1 MDSLT
6 IQAAP
11 LDTHP
16 EIAVWRDT
24 DWRSLW
30 MLDKLILARSLGYTC
45 GPAGQPVP
53 APGKYV
59 VRPCVNAKGMGEG
72 ARIEYIERDTD
83 HLPAGT
89 FWCEGLE
96 GPHLSVDYER
106 RPFIGLA
113 PVLCVMGFRAPDAPL
128 WKWQFWMRISESSA
142 PPLPEHVEEAVP
154 PGTTINAEFVGGKLI
169 EVHFRRNTD
178 FDNGVNI
185 YMPVWS
191 DDDFDPI
198 NPPMS
203 RLQWRDDPDGQRI
216 GAWVA

>member
-1 MDSLT
+1 MT
-6 IQAAP
+6 PP

-53 APGKYV
+53 APGSYV

-89 FWCEGLE
+89 FWCEVFE
-96 GPHLSVDYER
+96 GDHLSVDYAK
-106 RPFIGLA
+106 PASKHIIGCT
-113 PVLCVMGFRAPDAPL
+113 PILCVQGFRLTSAPL
-128 WKWQFWMRISESSA
+128 WKWACWLRVDSGCA
-142 PPLPEHVEEAVP
+142 PKLPDHIEEAIR
-154 PGTTINAEFVGGKLI
+154 PGTTINAEFIGGKLI

-178 FDNGVNI
+178 FDGGVNV
-185 YMPVWS
+185 YMPVWA

-198 NPPMS
+198 NPPLDG
-203 RLQWRDDPDGQRI
+203 LQWRDDPDGKRI